1 MDWTAKF
8 VVDETVVH
16 YVETKK
22 DTSDPQLMLT
32 SATIELDADLKEY
45 FSKQVSERIESKS
58 LEVVEDTEKDP
69 QAPDAI
75 GAILKDKSKLIE
87 QSRVLGTRLFDVQ
100 GGRESSGLLTV
111 LTGKVSGRAAVAVVK
126 LERQRGI
133 SFNIDAKSGTVDLT
147 LLRNLTLTDKTKVYK
162 TAVFIASTKKTGPRL
177 DGIVADSQRTSR
189 KQGRVIADFFLNYLG
204 CKAKEPAAAT
214 TFAFVKAANEAFSD
228 VADMSARGKYQ
239 VGLLAELDS
248 TSTDICPKSF
258 AKKHIGDQTDRQ
270 NFIAH
275 MEDEG
280 LKPEKSFV
288 KDTTLVKLDKFWM
301 TFEGASLTLVGTQ
314 LDLKERVDMPANPG
328 RNRPVKIRAG
338 VEGLTTGRS

>member
-1 MDWTAKF
+1 VDWTAQF

-22 DTSDPQLMLT
+22 DTANPQLMLT
-32 SATIELDADLKEY
+32 PEPIELDDELKDY

-58 LEVVEDTEKDP
+58 LEVVEDEDKDT

-75 GAILKDKSKLIE
+75 GAILKDKAKLVE
-87 QSRVLGTRLFDVQ
+87 QSRILGTRLYEVQ

-111 LTGKVSGRAAVAVVK
+111 LTGTVSGKAAVAVVK

-133 SFNIDAKSGTVDLT
+133 SFNIDQESGVVDLE

-162 TAVFIASTKKTGPRL
+162 TAVFVANKKKGLKL

-189 KQGRVIADFFLNYLG
+189 TQGRVIADFFLKYLG
-204 CKAKEPAAAT
+204 CKPKEPAAEA
-214 TFAFVKAANEAFSD
+214 TFAFVKAANQAFDD
-228 VADMSARGKYQ
+228 VNDMSARGKYQ

-248 TSTDICPKSF
+248 TTADICPETF
-258 AKKHIGDQTDRQ
+258 ANKHIGDQTDRQ

-280 LKPEKSFV
+280 LQPDKSFV
-288 KDTTLVKLDKFWM
+288 KDTKLVKLDKFWM
-301 TFEGASLTLVGTQ
+301 TFEGASLTLVGSQ
-314 LDLKERVDMPANPG
+314 LDLDERVDMPANPG
-328 RNRPVKIRAG
+328 RTRPVKIRAG
-338 VEGLTTGRS
+338 VKELTTGRK